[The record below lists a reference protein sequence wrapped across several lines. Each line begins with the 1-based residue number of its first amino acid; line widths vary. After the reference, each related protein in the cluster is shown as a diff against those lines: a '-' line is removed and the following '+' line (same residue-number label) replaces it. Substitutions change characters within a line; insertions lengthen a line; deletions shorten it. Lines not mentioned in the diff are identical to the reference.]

1 MSSIGGAAGTGWIDV
16 SLPVSTDLLTWPGNP
31 PVELLPNQRIA
42 SGDGANVSELHIG
55 THSGTHVDP
64 PMHFVEGGAGID
76 RVPLDV
82 LIGPCWVADATGRG
96 GALGADDLD
105 ALGVP
110 AGTERLLLRTDNSE
124 MWRSMPGAFP
134 ESYVSVSGDGARWL
148 VEHGLTLV
156 GIDFLGIESRGS
168 EGHPTHVTLLSN
180 DVVIV
185 EGLDLGEVEQGEYDL
200 VVMPMRLVDGDGG
213 PARAALRRR

>member
-1 MSSIGGAAGTGWIDV
+1 MSHSSGGAPTGWIDV
-16 SLPVSTDLLTWPGNP
+16 SLPISSTLLTWPGNP

-42 SGDGANVSELHIG
+42 SGDGANVSELHLG

-64 PMHFVEGGAGID
+64 PVHFVEGGVGID

-105 ALGVP
+105 ALDVP

-124 MWRSMPGAFP
+124 LWRSMPSAFP
-134 ESYVSVSGDGARWL
+134 EAYVSVSGDGARWL
-148 VEHGLTLV
+148 VEHGLRLV
-156 GIDFLGIESRGS
+156 GIDFLGIEGRGS
-168 EGHPTHVTLLSN
+168 GGHPTHVTLLSN

-185 EGLDLGEVEQGEYDL
+185 EGLDLGHVEQGEYDL
-200 VVMPMRLVDGDGG
+200 VVMPLRLVDGDGG

>member
-1 MSSIGGAAGTGWIDV
+1 MSESRGGARTEWIDV
-16 SLPVSTDLLTWPGNP
+16 SLPISPALLTWPGNP
-31 PVELLPNQRIA
+31 SVELLPNQRIA
-42 SGDGANVSELHIG
+42 SGDGANVSELHLG

-64 PMHFVEGGAGID
+64 PVHFVEGRIGID

-96 GALGADDLD
+96 GALGAGDLD
-105 ALGVP
+105 ALAVP

-124 MWRSMPGAFP
+124 LWRSMPDGFP

-148 VEHGLTLV
+148 VEHGLALV
-156 GIDFLGIESRGS
+156 GIDFLGIEARGS
-168 EGHPTHVTLLSN
+168 AGHPTHVMLLSN

-185 EGLDLGEVEQGEYDL
+185 EGLDLSDVEQGEYDL
-200 VVMPMRLVDGDGG
+200 VVMPLRLVGGDGG